1 MKMFTK
7 EEVIERIKL
16 FNEYLEEEKK
26 LQQELLDIR
35 MYGPKDATV
44 SASKR
49 STEIFTE
56 IDHIRMNKMLPILDE
71 LGAFVAH
78 CQKLEKEG
86 KLTPK
91 SS

>member
-7 EEVIERIKL
+7 EEVIEKIKL
-16 FNEYLEEEKK
+16 FNEHMEEEKK

-35 MYGPKDATV
+35 MYGSKDATV

-49 STEIFTE
+49 TTEIYKE
-56 IDHIRMNKMLPILDE
+56 IEHIRMNKMLPIIDE
-71 LGAFVAH
+71 LAAFVAH

-86 KLTPK
+86 KLK
-91 SS
+91 KIS